1 VIDFVILSHLHWDH
15 IGTPSDFTKSTF
27 IVGPGA
33 LDLLRHGG
41 DPSTTGSHSHFETD
55 LLPTERTIELPLP
68 GQQSSQNTKIEL
80 PGIATPQWK
89 PIADFP
95 HAIDVFEDGSLF
107 IVNAP
112 GHLQGHINL
121 LARTGLENWVYLAG
135 DACHDRRLLRGE
147 LSIAEWEK
155 YEKMCCIYVDKA
167 KTEETL
173 ERIRGLEGGGRDD
186 QKVEVILAHDREWI
200 DERRDEERFWP
211 GKL

>member
-1 VIDFVILSHLHWDH
+1 
-15 IGTPSDFTKSTF
+15 
-27 IVGPGA
+27 

>member
-1 VIDFVILSHLHWDH
+1 MIFSHLHWDH
-15 IGTPSDFTKSTF
+15 IGTPSDFTKSKF
-27 IVGPGA
+27 IVGPRA

-41 DPSTTGSHSHFETD
+41 DVSTTGSHSHFERD
-55 LLPTERTIELPLP
+55 LLPFERTIELPTP
-68 GQQSSQNTKIEL
+68 GQTNTQNPKIKL
-80 PGIATPQWK
+80 AGVAGPQWT
-89 PIADFP
+89 PIANFP
-95 HAIDVFEDGSLF
+95 YAIDIFEDGSLF

-121 LARTGLENWVYLAG
+121 LARTGSKNWVYLAG

-155 YEKMCCIYVDKA
+155 DGKVCCIHVDKRM
-167 KTEETL
+167 TEETL
-173 ERIRGLEGGGRDD
+173 EKIRGLERDGGDG

-200 DERRDEERFWP
+200 DERGNEERFWP